1 LAIDLGGVEPEGGV
15 YLVAGFFSKWYGAWS
30 EHGNI
35 MFVQSIVLLSRIMG
49 TVKLQAATHGALI
62 QGGGVLGWQ

>member
-1 LAIDLGGVEPEGGV
+1 M
-15 YLVAGFFSKWYGAWS
+15 WYGAWS

-49 TVKLQAATHGALI
+49 TVKLQAATHGTLI